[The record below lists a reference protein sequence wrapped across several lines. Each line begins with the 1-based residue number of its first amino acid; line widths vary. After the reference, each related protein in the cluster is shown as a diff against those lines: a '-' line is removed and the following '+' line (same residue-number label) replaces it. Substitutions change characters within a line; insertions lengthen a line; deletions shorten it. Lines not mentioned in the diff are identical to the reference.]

1 MKIALVA
8 RHVCAPAAPSGL
20 YAAEQAEH
28 VADLG
33 RALAA
38 LGHKVVI
45 YGRKDAPGLPAR
57 ESLAPGLTARYIKAG
72 PPAPVP
78 VGQPHEHVAEIA
90 NYLSAQWRKDMPDVV
105 HAHHWTS
112 GLAALAATR
121 DLPIPVVQTFGS
133 LGIAEQRHGVPGPI
147 QSVRIRMETAVARS
161 VTGVLAVTTD
171 EAAEMA
177 GLAIPGSKV
186 KVVPCGADTSRFDP
200 HRLRSRR
207 HADLRLLHVGS
218 LAEHAGLSTLLKA
231 LPDLPGTELVIAGG
245 PDQDELES
253 DIAYKKLGKLAAG
266 LGVADRITFTGH
278 VASKNLPALMS
289 SADLFVSAASYE
301 PYGAAAI
308 RAMACGKPVVANAV
322 GSHADAVV
330 DGTTGLL
337 VTPGRPEV
345 LVRRLRDLL
354 ATPVKIMA
362 FGIAAADRARSRYP
376 WERIAAET
384 VAVYERCQARQA
396 STQALA
402 GAPAHAQRTTS
413 QARQGQAA

>member
-8 RHVCAPAAPSGL
+8 RHICAPAAPSNL

-38 LGHKVVI
+38 QGHKVVI
-45 YGRKDAPGLPAR
+45 YGRKDAPGLPDR
-57 ESLAPGLTARYIKAG
+57 ETLATGLTARYIKAG

-78 VGQPHEHVAEIA
+78 AGQLHKHVAEIA
-90 NYLSAQWRKDMPDVV
+90 RYLSAQWRKETPDIV

-121 DLPIPVVQTFGS
+121 DLPVPVVQTFGS
-133 LGIAEQRHGVPGPI
+133 LGLAEQRHGVPGPI

-161 VTGVLAVTTD
+161 VAGVLAVTTD

-177 GLAIPGSKV
+177 GLGVPGSKV
-186 KVVPCGADTSRFDP
+186 KVVPCGADTNRFDP
-200 HRLRSRR
+200 HRLRSSRR
-207 HADLRLLHVGS
+207 ADLRLLHVGPF
-218 LAEHAGLSTLLKA
+218 AEHAGLSTLLKS
-231 LPDLPGTELVIAGG
+231 LPDLPGTELVVAGG

-253 DIAYKKLGKLAAG
+253 DIAYKKLDKLAAG
-266 LGVADRITFTGH
+266 LGVANRVTFTGH
-278 VASKNLPALMS
+278 VAAKNLPALMS
-289 SADLFVSAASYE
+289 SADLYVSAARYE

-337 VTPGRPEV
+337 ATPGRPEV

-362 FGIAAADRARSRYP
+362 FGIAAADRARSRYS

-384 VAVYERCQARQA
+384 VAVYERCQAGQA
-396 STQALA
+396 TAQALA
-402 GAPAHAQRTTS
+402 GAPEQAQRAAS
-413 QARQGQAA
+413 RARQGQAA

>member
-38 LGHKVVI
+38 QGHKVVI
-45 YGRKDAPGLPAR
+45 YGRKDAPGMPDR

-78 VGQPHEHVAEIA
+78 AGQLHRHVAEIA
-90 NYLSAQWRKDMPDVV
+90 GHLSAQWRKDMPDIV

-121 DLPIPVVQTFGS
+121 DLPVPVVQTFGS
-133 LGIAEQRHGVPGPI
+133 LGVAEQRHGVPGPV
-147 QSVRIRMETAVARS
+147 QPVRIRMEAAVARS
-161 VTGVLAVTTD
+161 VAGLLAVTTD

-177 GLAIPGSKV
+177 GFGIPGTKV
-186 KVVPCGADTSRFDP
+186 KVVPCGADASRFDP

-207 HADLRLLHVGS
+207 HADLRLIHVGS
-218 LAEHAGLSTLLKA
+218 LAEHCGVSTLLKA
-231 LPDLPGTELVIAGG
+231 LPDLPGTELIIAGG

-266 LGVADRITFTGH
+266 LGVAHRVTFTGH
-278 VASKNLPALMS
+278 VAPKNLPALMS
-289 SADLFVSAASYE
+289 SADLFVSAARYE

-308 RAMACGKPVVANAV
+308 GAMARGKPVVAYAV
-322 GSHADAVV
+322 GGHADAVV

-337 VTPGRPEV
+337 VTPGRPEM

-362 FGIAAADRARSRYP
+362 FGIAAADRAKSRYP
-376 WERIAAET
+376 WERMAAET
-384 VAVYERCQARQA
+384 VAVYERCQALPTA
-396 STQALA
+396 QALS

-413 QARQGQAA
+413 QARRGQAA

>member
-28 VADLG
+28 VAELG

-38 LGHKVVI
+38 QGHKVVI
-45 YGRKDAPGLPAR
+45 YGRKDAPGMPDR

-78 VGQPHEHVAEIA
+78 AGQLQRHVAEIA
-90 NYLSAQWRKDMPDVV
+90 RYLSSRWRKDMPDVV

-121 DLPIPVVQTFGS
+121 GLPVPVVQTFGS
-133 LGIAEQRHGVPGPI
+133 LGVAEQRHGVPGPI
-147 QSVRIRMETAVARS
+147 QCARIRMETAVARS
-161 VTGVLAVTTD
+161 VAGVVAVTTD

-177 GLAIPGSKV
+177 GLGIPGTKV
-186 KVVPCGADTSRFDP
+186 KIVPCGADTDRFDS
-200 HRLRSRR
+200 HRPRARR
-207 HADLRLLHVGS
+207 GADLRLLHVGS
-218 LAEHAGLSTLLKA
+218 LAEHAGLSTLLRA
-231 LPDLPGTELVIAGG
+231 LPDLPGAELIVAGG
-245 PDQDELES
+245 PDQEELES

-266 LGVADRITFTGH
+266 LGVADRVTFAGQ
-278 VASKNLPALMS
+278 VASKCLPALMS
-289 SADLFVSAASYE
+289 SADLYVSAASYE

-337 VTPGRPEV
+337 VPPGRPEV

-362 FGIAAADRARSRYP
+362 FGIAAADRAKSRYS

-384 VAVYERCQARQA
+384 LAGYERYQAGQA
-396 STQALA
+396 TRSAPAGALA
-402 GAPAHAQRTTS
+402 HAHRTS